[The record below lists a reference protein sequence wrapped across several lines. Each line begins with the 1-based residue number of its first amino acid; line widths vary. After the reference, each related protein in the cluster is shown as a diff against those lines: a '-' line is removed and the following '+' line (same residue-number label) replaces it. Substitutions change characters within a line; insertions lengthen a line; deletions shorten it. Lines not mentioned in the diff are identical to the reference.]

1 MKLNINKTTTGKKP
15 KYLTNINLDEK
26 STYIYFDYMDIVI
39 GDPIS
44 SVCLSD
50 KYIIIGTMMG
60 RIKLFS
66 LKSHKIFSISD
77 SNLEHISGIS
87 FNEEDSLLI
96 ASIGDDQI
104 LRYEISNNLDNN
116 LSPSNSMNIH
126 DNNFDHNYNCD
137 NSYVLMAKNSL
148 LKVVTFPYELEDKV
162 KMDVY
167 FNYIII
173 YFGSQKFGSDSKF
186 KGKIKS
192 TNFFVP
198 LDFDGYNFCW
208 VEYLND
214 KKDRNLC
221 VQFINKD
228 EVIDK
233 VNFKFQVDES
243 YGHINHAKLLDLNK
257 ILIIHDLNKCE
268 IRKINQKFDLLESF
282 THIGNE
288 VYAVDIYLY
297 ESPTFY
303 EEKDNRV
310 DMKRKVIESYAFNN
324 DHIYTVLDDEK
335 VIDVNK
341 GYIRKFDLNRNNN
354 YKVSNS
360 NEMKTDSLSLLKNMS
375 KKMKYDN
382 DALAIITL
390 DIDGNVNKYEN
401 EKEETLFNIYNLRG
415 INKDHK
421 DKKFFDMGYIYYIKV
436 NLKYFCIATDHG
448 CFIIKRINNSE

>member
-1 MKLNINKTTTGKKP
+1 
-15 KYLTNINLDEK
+15 
-26 STYIYFDYMDIVI
+26 MDIVI

-214 KKDRNLC
+214 KKVKYDTIIK
-221 VQFINKD
+221 FKD
-228 EVIDK
+228 T
-233 VNFKFQVDES
+233 ES
-243 YGHINHAKLLDLNK
+243 DFEENYEDYYDMRRKKLKHELFNE
-257 ILIIHDLNKCE
+257 E
-268 IRKINQKFDLLESF
+268 IWLLERS
-282 THIGNE
+282 
-288 VYAVDIYLY
+288 
-297 ESPTFY
+297 S
-303 EEKDNRV
+303 
-310 DMKRKVIESYAFNN
+310 
-324 DHIYTVLDDEK
+324 
-335 VIDVNK
+335 
-341 GYIRKFDLNRNNN
+341 
-354 YKVSNS
+354 
-360 NEMKTDSLSLLKNMS
+360 
-375 KKMKYDN
+375 
-382 DALAIITL
+382 
-390 DIDGNVNKYEN
+390 
-401 EKEETLFNIYNLRG
+401 
-415 INKDHK
+415 
-421 DKKFFDMGYIYYIKV
+421 
-436 NLKYFCIATDHG
+436 
-448 CFIIKRINNSE
+448 